1 MRRRGFLKGA
11 LGIAALAAAPMLI
24 RRAFADGSC
33 PTPNNSGKGT
43 ADNLGALTDALKR
56 AQRNGK
62 HLLVFIIPA
71 EDGIKY
77 DRGSAFGAWLNHG
90 TPKQIAPLARCE
102 VVCATM
108 ADVKRLVPS
117 VQGKE
122 PLMVAIWPSGDQ
134 MLPIV
139 LDAELPLA
147 PRGKNF
153 GDWKEV
159 EKRDNEMVEKRIAVL
174 AGLIRNLWKD
184 PFNIDANADALA
196 KEVKVKY
203 VEQRVPGSRWGHA
216 SGCGTTVE
224 GEEDEMRVACGMG
237 HVPAK
242 ASRFLYMYAK
252 TPGEQHREY
261 MKQVNKSL

>member
-1 MRRRGFLKGA
+1 MK
-11 LGIAALAAAPMLI
+11 
-24 RRAFADGSC
+24 RRAFLKSAAAAAMAVAPAMIRKAFGDGSC
-33 PTPNNSGKGT
+33 PTPATSGKGT
-43 ADNLGALTDALKR
+43 ADNLGALSEAFRR

-62 HLLVFIIPA
+62 TLLVFVIPA
-71 EDGIKY
+71 DDGIKY

-90 TPKQIAPLARCE
+90 TPQQIAPLARCE

-108 ADVKRLVPS
+108 ADVKRLVPGAP
-117 VQGKE
+117 GKE
-122 PLMVAIWPSGDQ
+122 PLMVAVPPTGDDL
-134 MLPIV
+134 MAIA
-139 LDAELPLA
+139 LDAELPVA
-147 PRGKNF
+147 RGGKGGR
-153 GDWKEV
+153 GDWNEMV
-159 EKRDNEMVEKRIAVL
+159 KRDEEMVEKRIAVL
-174 AGLIRNLWKD
+174 AGLARNLWKD
-184 PFNIDANADALA
+184 PFNIDANAVALA
-196 KEVKVKY
+196 KEVKAKY

-252 TPGEQHREY
+252 TPGEQHRDY